1 MLGVDD
7 SVGRVIK
14 WLEDNGQLDNTLIV
28 YMGDNGF
35 SFGERGLIDKRHMY
49 EESMRVPMLVHCPST
64 VKAGTKLTQVVQN
77 VDVAPT
83 LMAYAGL
90 AKPNQ
95 MQGNSFLPLLAGQS
109 IPWKDRAFY
118 EYYWEIDFPQTPT
131 MFGVR
136 TDQYKYIFN
145 YGVWDTNELYDLK
158 ADPDEVNN
166 LIRSPQHQDIAKSM
180 RGQVFDW
187 LESSGGMQIPL
198 NRVKQ
203 KRFDHIYKGE
213 Y

>member
-1 MLGVDD
+1 
-7 SVGRVIK
+7 
-14 WLEDNGQLDNTLIV
+14 
-28 YMGDNGF
+28 
-35 SFGERGLIDKRHMY
+35 
-49 EESMRVPMLVHCPST
+49 
-64 VKAGTKLTQVVQN
+64 
-77 VDVAPT
+77 
-83 LMAYAGL
+83 
-90 AKPNQ
+90 

-109 IPWKDRAFY
+109 TGTPDRPWKDRAFY
-118 EYYWEIDFPQTPT
+118 EYYWEVDFPQTPT

-158 ADPDEVNN
+158 ADPAEVNN
-166 LIRSPQHQDIAKSM
+166 LIRSPQHQEIAKNM
-180 RGQVFDW
+180 RDQVFDW

-203 KRFDHIYKGE
+203 KRFDHIHKGE